1 MAFVS
6 CRFLVLFLILMAS
19 FVSLCHCTSNI
30 LGRKVASK
38 SNITREK
45 IVVDF
50 CFKFHCN
57 FPTGWEKCYCCTI
70 LKSEPCWVDR
80 NINGKSQ
87 RRTAS
92 LARGL
97 EGNEGILKISKEKK
111 AIMENRGVED
121 LIGGLVVLD
130 WV

>member
-6 CRFLVLFLILMAS
+6 CRFLIFFLILMAS
-19 FVSLCHCTSNI
+19 FASLCHCTSNI

-38 SNITREK
+38 SDITREK

-80 NINGKSQ
+80 NDIRGIWYYVSHPYRKEEQVVSADDKSFEDDE
-87 RRTAS
+87 APIEEEEHHDEEF
-92 LARGL
+92 G
-97 EGNEGILKISKEKK
+97 
-111 AIMENRGVED
+111 GVPT
-121 LIGGLVVLD
+121 
-130 WV
+130 

>member
-19 FVSLCHCTSNI
+19 FASLCHCMLLSLFLFLFLTCTQKHINFIILTFLFYCCDSGTSNI
-30 LGRKVASK
+30 LDRKVESK
-38 SNITREK
+38 SNITSEK

-70 LKSEPCWVDR
+70 LKSQPCWVDR
-80 NINGKSQ
+80 NECVKHCVTN
-87 RRTAS
+87 
-92 LARGL
+92 
-97 EGNEGILKISKEKK
+97 
-111 AIMENRGVED
+111 
-121 LIGGLVVLD
+121 
-130 WV
+130 